1 MFVQP
6 CDGEPEVSAK
16 VTLSFVILLALAAP
30 LAAKQQLQ
38 MAHRVVLTKA
48 SPGCAKREE
57 FDTMIDF
64 AQQRDAVGFAKYMA
78 SHNCPV
84 LQAGTT
90 AVYEDGAYS
99 GRAMCIR
106 PLGASDCF
114 WIPSAA
120 AQEIS
125 RF

>member
-1 MFVQP
+1 
-6 CDGEPEVSAK
+6 
-16 VTLSFVILLALAAP
+16 
-30 LAAKQQLQ
+30 
-38 MAHRVVLTKA
+38 
-48 SPGCAKREE
+48 
-57 FDTMIDF
+57 MIDF
-64 AQQRDAVGFAKYMA
+64 AQQRDAVGFANYMA

-90 AVYEDGAYS
+90 AVYEDSAYS

-125 RF
+125 HFSILRMRKGRAPSGQWEPTPPRLTIDALSIEEDETPDL